1 LAKGAQ
7 VEATDHMV
15 GETQLQTPKA
25 EALEEQEA
33 VKEQEGSS
41 SEEGPVGGRPAATDQ
56 LHVT

>member
-1 LAKGAQ
+1 